1 MLLTAI
7 QGQTAIYKLRITR
20 FIEWSLMQQLIQQLA
35 SNTKAQQAKKKK
47 TVSKKKVTK

>member
-7 QGQTAIYKLRITR
+7 QGQTAIYKLRVTR
-20 FIEWSLMQQLIQQLA
+20 FTERSLMQQLTQQLA
-35 SNTKAQQAKKKK
+35 SNTKAQQAKKK